1 MNNDSSNVNV
11 LSKKIQFG
19 IIMFALSL
27 ISQILN
33 QVFFRN
39 SDNDI
44 YSKLS
49 ILFLF
54 FTVSS
59 VVILVYLVNEYRKS
73 NK

>member
-1 MNNDSSNVNV
+1 SNVNV

-27 ISQILN
+27 ILQILN
-33 QVFFRN
+33 QVFFIN

>member
-27 ISQILN
+27 ILQILN

-59 VVILVYLVNEYRKS
+59 VVILVYLVNEYRK
-73 NK
+73 

>member
-27 ISQILN
+27 ILQILN

>member
-1 MNNDSSNVNV
+1 M

-27 ISQILN
+27 ILQILN
-33 QVFFRN
+33 QVFFIN

>member
-1 MNNDSSNVNV
+1 MNNDSSNYNGFG
-11 LSKKIQFG
+11 KKIKFG
-19 IIMFALSL
+19 ITLFALSL
-27 ISQILN
+27 ILQLLN
-33 QVFFRN
+33 HVVFGN

-49 ILFLF
+49 ILFLI

-73 NK
+73 SK